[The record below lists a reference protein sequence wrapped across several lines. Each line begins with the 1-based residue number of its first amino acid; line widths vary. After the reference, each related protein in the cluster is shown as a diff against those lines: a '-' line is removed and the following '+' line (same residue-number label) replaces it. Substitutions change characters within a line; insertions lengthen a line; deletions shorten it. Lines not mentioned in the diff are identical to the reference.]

1 MELIKLPTDNFY
13 IFTCFA
19 GLSILIFFIN
29 LFVKKYTEINKMLD
43 AANKEAI
50 PHTVKLGYIEEEVE
64 NIKNEI
70 NLRTAS
76 FQQIFSL
83 KYGDAEQQMKDYNI
97 PEKVIEQNKSEE
109 YITQF
114 LKIGELFL
122 ALKKKHTDIK
132 EVAEL
137 VGHKSGIVKEK
148 ISDLKKL
155 AKLAVVMSI
164 AGLLMIG
171 IGLYQWHHKY
181 QWYQDKMTKVNY
193 EKALKEIK

>member
-13 IFTCFA
+13 IFICFA

-50 PHTVKLGYIEEEVE
+50 PHTTKLGYVEEEVE

-83 KYGDAEQQMKDYNI
+83 SYGDAEKQMKDYKI
-97 PEKVIEQNKSEE
+97 PGKVIEQNKSEE

-148 ISDLKKL
+148 NCRHEK
-155 AKLAVVMSI
+155 
-164 AGLLMIG
+164 IG
-171 IGLYQWHHKY
+171 YACCGNEYNGTAYDWH
-181 QWYQDKMTKVNY
+181 WPVSM
-193 EKALKEIK
+193 AP